1 MEQKNFWENKKVLI
15 TGVNGFVGS
24 NLSENLVQN
33 NANVFGL
40 IRNFEPNTY
49 LFFEKINEKINLIN
63 GDITNKE
70 LIKTIIVEQNIEIV
84 FHLAA
89 QVEVGIAEKY
99 PYLTW
104 ETNIRGTYT
113 LLDAIRESSKNIKS
127 IIVASSD
134 KAYGEYPQELLP
146 YKENYNLKPI
156 FPYDTSKACADM
168 IAQTYAKNSYGL
180 PIIITRFANIY
191 GPGQLNFSAI
201 IPDCIRSALGYSR
214 FVPRTNGTNIRD
226 FLFVDDV
233 IVLYLLVAKSL
244 SENQSLNPKNI
255 VSVKIDDGVFDS
267 KGYKPSSDICTHLEL
282 YREYS
287 SMVQSA
293 HCSSTP
299 IMPRYRKGVNRVVSK
314 IQPMTYVSA
323 NVPPLYFI
331 HGTQDQKAPVSHL
344 DDFVKALREAGA
356 KDITYKR
363 YDDGTGHGAY
373 VKHIKESRRS
383 REEFLART
391 LNGERHE

>member
-156 FPYDTSKACADM
+156 FPYDTSKACADI
-168 IAQTYAKNSYGL
+168 IAQSYTSELYNL
-180 PIIITRFANIY
+180 PIIITRFSNIY
-191 GPGQLNFSAI
+191 GPGQLNFSAL
-201 IPDCIRSALGYSR
+201 IPDCIKSALGYSK
-214 FVPRTNGTNIRD
+214 FIPRGNGNHLRD
-226 FLFVDDV
+226 FIYVKDV
-233 IVLYLLVAKSL
+233 AELYLNMAQKLFLNKSL
-244 SENQSLNPKNI
+244 KGEIFNAGTKQPKKVKDIIELIFKLIGNKKDHEEIIRLFSKKETSGEITNQSMSYEKVFNHFDWKPTTSLNSGIKNTI
-255 VSVKIDDGVFDS
+255 KWYEDYLKKI
-267 KGYKPSSDICTHLEL
+267 IL
-282 YREYS
+282 
-287 SMVQSA
+287 
-293 HCSSTP
+293 
-299 IMPRYRKGVNRVVSK
+299 
-314 IQPMTYVSA
+314 
-323 NVPPLYFI
+323 
-331 HGTQDQKAPVSHL
+331 
-344 DDFVKALREAGA
+344 
-356 KDITYKR
+356 
-363 YDDGTGHGAY
+363 
-373 VKHIKESRRS
+373 
-383 REEFLART
+383 
-391 LNGERHE
+391 